1 MKSRTLL
8 TQALKLKEKATFSQ
22 VKKLVEVAREYQ
34 KENDEL
40 FLKAEARKEV
50 KLLDGEGFFRF
61 LSEVSKVRVKSFEDI
76 KNYLNAQS
84 RAENII
90 FSSNSKSKNIHPFFQ
105 TLLIKKRGELPKL
118 YKKDDLKTLCV
129 KKITAVE
136 NGESFLNLDEEMF
149 DSDFFIYLG
158 GNASTMVRE
167 FLKTLEVEFFI
178 DLDIYENRR
187 IFSSY
192 TETVNY
198 LKFNGYNEKEKFVL
212 YLDEFHTVEGIGK
225 ILKNLYD
232 HHPNIK
238 IFATGSSS
246 LEIVKHLKG
255 VAVEFRVMGGGNP
268 ETELKI
274 KKLATKRLYAQKV
287 RF

>member
-8 TQALKLKEKATFSQ
+8 TQALKLEKKATFSQ

-76 KNYLNAQS
+76 QDYLNAKS

-118 YKKDDLKTLCV
+118 YKKEDLKTLQI

-136 NGESFLNLDEEMF
+136 NGESFLNLDEKMF
-149 DSDFFIYLG
+149 DSEFFIYLG

-167 FLKTLEVEFFI
+167 FLKPLEVEFFI
-178 DLDIYENRR
+178 DLDIISLNFYEDFKLKSKSLYIPKDFDNLLKRFGNEELYKKQR
-187 IFSSY
+187 SY
-192 TETVNY
+192 LRKTYSKEIQK
-198 LKFNGYNEKEKFVL
+198 LIKFIIKYKKVL
-212 YLDEFHTVEGIGK
+212 EQEVI
-225 ILKNLYD
+225 
-232 HHPNIK
+232 
-238 IFATGSSS
+238 
-246 LEIVKHLKG
+246 
-255 VAVEFRVMGGGNP
+255 
-268 ETELKI
+268 
-274 KKLATKRLYAQKV
+274 
-287 RF
+287 

>member
-8 TQALKLKEKATFSQ
+8 TQALKLEKKATFSQ

-50 KLLDGEGFFRF
+50 KLLDSEGFFRF

-76 KNYLNAQS
+76 QDYLNAQS
-84 RAENII
+84 RAENIL
-90 FSSNSKSKNIHPFFQ
+90 FSSNSKSKNIHPFLK

-118 YKKDDLKTLCV
+118 YKKEDLKTLQI

-149 DSDFFIYLG
+149 DSEFFIYLG

-167 FLKTLEVEFFI
+167 FLKSLEVEFFI
-178 DLDIYENRR
+178 DLDIISLNFYEDFKLKSKSLYIPKDFDNLLKRFGNEELYKKQR
-187 IFSSY
+187 TFLRKTY
-192 TETVNY
+192 HQKET
-198 LKFNGYNEKEKFVL
+198 KEA
-212 YLDEFHTVEGIGK
+212 I
-225 ILKNLYD
+225 
-232 HHPNIK
+232 
-238 IFATGSSS
+238 
-246 LEIVKHLKG
+246 
-255 VAVEFRVMGGGNP
+255 
-268 ETELKI
+268 ELI
-274 KKLATKRLYAQKV
+274 KKHKRVLEQEV
-287 RF
+287 I